1 MSDGRQARCA
11 AKIGA
16 RLPSGSPTA
25 GAPGKDDTT
34 MYHRWLLLLGLLFL
48 GLPGRAG
55 EIVVGQSLPLS
66 GPLGEAGRNVKDGI
80 DAYLERVQRDGLLG
94 RHRLVWR
101 ALDDGYSV
109 ERHAQNIRRLV
120 VQDKVDA
127 LGLSAGT
134 SHIDAAY
141 PTMREAG
148 TPLIGAMTGASALH
162 GAQRALIYH
171 LRASYAD
178 EVRLLVAQAVSVR
191 QRRAFAVWQDDG
203 LGRDALAA
211 LEAALRGAGIELVGQ
226 QGVALAE
233 MDGAALA
240 ASVRAARPDAL
251 FALCVT
257 PCGVKLLSGLAAEGG
272 SNSSS
277 GLARPTPYMLSI
289 VNGEALAKSVGP
301 AARGTVISQVMPNPR
316 LATSPLVHRYQQD
329 MRSHMGKDEFSYFS
343 LEGYVVA
350 MVAVEAARTALA
362 ASPRRSMQDAMKLM
376 LRREIEGIPVSSGD
390 DPGVR
395 PHPVTLS
402 MIGSGGRLIH

>member
-1 MSDGRQARCA
+1 MSDGRHARCA

-80 DAYLERVQRDGLLG
+80 DAYLARVQRDGLLG

-316 LATSPLVHRYQQD
+316 LATSPLVQRYQQD

>member
-1 MSDGRQARCA
+1 M
-11 AKIGA
+11 
-16 RLPSGSPTA
+16 A
-25 GAPGKDDTT
+25 GDAGKDDTT
-34 MYHRWLLLLGLLFL
+34 MVYRWLALLGLLFL
-48 GLPGRAG
+48 GLPGRAD

-80 DAYLERVQRDGLLG
+80 DAYLARVQRDGLLG
-94 RHRLVWR
+94 RHKLVWR

-109 ERHAQNIRRLV
+109 ERHTQNIRQLV

-178 EVRLLVAQAVSVR
+178 EVRQLVAQAVSVR

-203 LGRDALAA
+203 LGRDAFAA
-211 LEAALRGAGIELVGQ
+211 LEIALRGAGIELVGQ
-226 QGVALAE
+226 QGVALAQ

-240 ASVRAARPDAL
+240 ASVRAAKPDAL

-257 PCGVKLLSGLAAEGG
+257 PCGVKLLSGLAAE
-272 SNSSS
+272 S
-277 GLARPTPYMLSI
+277 GITRPTPYMLSI

-316 LATSPLVHRYQQD
+316 LATSPLVQRYQQD
-329 MRSHMGKDEFSYFS
+329 MRSHMGRDEFSYFS

-350 MVAVEAARTALA
+350 MVTVEAARTALA

-376 LRREIEGIPVSSGD
+376 LRREIEGIPVSGGD
-390 DPGVR
+390 DLGVR

-402 MIGSGGRLIH
+402 MIGNGGRLIH

>member
-1 MSDGRQARCA
+1 
-11 AKIGA
+11 
-16 RLPSGSPTA
+16 
-25 GAPGKDDTT
+25 
-34 MYHRWLLLLGLLFL
+34 MYRRWLLLLGLLFL
-48 GLPGRAG
+48 GLPGRAD

-80 DAYLERVQRDGLLG
+80 DAYLARAQRDGLLG

-109 ERHAQNIRRLV
+109 ERHTQNIRRLV

-148 TPLIGAMTGASALH
+148 TPLIGAMTGASVLH

-178 EVRLLVAQAVSVR
+178 EVRQLVAQAVSVR

-203 LGRDALAA
+203 LGRDAFAA
-211 LEAALRGAGIELVGQ
+211 LESALRGAGIELVGQ

-257 PCGVKLLSGLAAEGG
+257 PCGVKLLSGLATEGG
-272 SNSSS
+272 GS
-277 GLARPTPYMLSI
+277 GLTRPTPYMLSI

-316 LATSPLVHRYQQD
+316 LATSPLVQRYQQD
-329 MRSHMGKDEFSYFS
+329 MRSHMGRDEFSYFS
-343 LEGYVVA
+343 LEGYVAA
-350 MVAVEAARTALA
+350 MVMVEAARTAFA

-376 LRREIEGIPVSSGD
+376 LLREIEGIPVSGGE

>member
-1 MSDGRQARCA
+1 M
-11 AKIGA
+11 
-16 RLPSGSPTA
+16 
-25 GAPGKDDTT
+25 T
-34 MYHRWLLLLGLLFL
+34 MHRWLLLLALLL
-48 GLPGRAG
+48 SGPPGRAD
-55 EIVVGQSLPLS
+55 EIVVGQSLPLT

-80 DAYLERVQRDGLLG
+80 DAYLARAQRDGLLG
-94 RHRLVWR
+94 RHKLVWR

-109 ERHAQNIRRLV
+109 ERHVQNIRQLV
-120 VQDKVDA
+120 VKDKVDA

-141 PTMREAG
+141 PMMREAG

-171 LRASYAD
+171 LRASYAE
-178 EVRLLVAQAVSVR
+178 EVRQLVAQAVSVR
-191 QRRAFAVWQDDG
+191 QRRVFAVWQDDG
-203 LGRDALAA
+203 LGRDAFAA
-211 LEAALRGAGIELVGQ
+211 LETALRGAGIELVGQ

-240 ASVRAARPDAL
+240 ASVRAAKPDAL

-257 PCGVKLLSGLAAEGG
+257 PCGVKLLSGLAAD
-272 SNSSS
+272 S
-277 GLARPTPYMLSI
+277 GVTRPTPYMLSI
-289 VNGEALAKSVGP
+289 VNGEVLAKSVGP

-316 LATSPLVHRYQQD
+316 LATSPLVQRYQQD
-329 MRSHMGKDEFSYFS
+329 MRSHMGRDEFSYFS
-343 LEGYVVA
+343 LEGYVAA
-350 MVAVEAARTALA
+350 MVTVEAARTALA

-376 LRREIEGIPVSSGD
+376 LRREIEGIPVSGGD

-402 MIGSGGRLIH
+402 MIGNGGRLIH